1 MAKWM
6 FGLVL
11 AAGCSGGETED
22 LAGDPATFNVRMA
35 NVSPPGAVSTST
47 GASVDAKF
55 APGVLVIHE
64 SGVQLF
70 TEGQP
75 IDFATFEG
83 LVEDGDNGPL
93 LAEIEA
99 LDGVIV
105 AKSYASLDEDYNSA
119 PMGPGDDALL
129 TETVDPGYR
138 LTLVAM
144 YGESNDV
151 FVATP
156 PEGVALF
163 DADQEPI
170 YEEISGQMSF
180 WDAGTEVNEEPGLG
194 PNQPARQAGPN
205 TGDDENGV
213 VTRIDGV
220 DAGGFVYPAVSDWLS
235 VELYPPSQ

>member
-1 MAKWM
+1 MRHILA
-6 FGLVL
+6 LVVL
-11 AAGCSGGETED
+11 TACATEEEIGPGE
-22 LAGDPATFNVRMA
+22 PATFNVRMA
-35 NVSPPGAVSTST
+35 NVSTPGAVSTST

-64 SGVQLF
+64 AGIQLF

-75 IDFATFEG
+75 LDFASFEG
-83 LVEDGDNGPL
+83 LVEDGDNGPF
-93 LAEIEA
+93 LAELSA
-99 LDGVIV
+99 VDGVLV

-129 TETVDPGYR
+129 TETVDPGLR
-138 LTLVAM
+138 LSLVAM

-156 PEGVALF
+156 PAGIELF
-163 DADQEPI
+163 DAEDLPL
-170 YEEISGQMSF
+170 YGEIAAEMQF
-180 WDAGTEVNEEPGLG
+180 WDAGTEVNEEPGVG

-213 VTRIDGV
+213 VAAIGAV
-220 DAGGFVYPAVSDWLS
+220 DAAGFGYPAVSDWLS
-235 VELYPPSQ
+235 VELYAPSE